1 MLVADMALEDAMKT
15 VTFRTS
21 LSPSTLALMC
31 NAGFCPISKD
41 AFSCPL
47 EGSVDCENVRV
58 RQWEEIMKEETTDES
73 AGDRAG
79 TSASGA

>member
-1 MLVADMALEDAMKT
+1 MLVDNVALEDAMKT
-15 VTFRTS
+15 VTYRTS

-47 EGSVDCENVRV
+47 KGSVDCENVRAQ
-58 RQWEEIMKEETTDES
+58 QWEEIMKEETTDES
-73 AGDRAG
+73 AGD
-79 TSASGA
+79 SA